1 MMDDTQPQPATQ
13 NKVLIE
19 AVIHSISPEAERHRI
34 KAQALRFITGF
45 LGCFGTIS
53 SAPSSSR

>member
-1 MMDDTQPQPATQ
+1 MDDTESQPAAQ

-19 AVIHSISPEAERHRI
+19 AVIHSISAEAERHRT
-34 KAQALRFITGF
+34 KAQALRFIAGF
-45 LGCFGTIS
+45 LSCFGTIS

>member
-1 MMDDTQPQPATQ
+1 MMDDTEPQPAAQ

-19 AVIHSISPEAERHRI
+19 AVIHSISPEAERRRT

-45 LGCFGTIS
+45 LSCFGTIRS
-53 SAPSSSR
+53 TPSSSR